1 MSRYTT
7 TWRILCGKPSGGINL
22 YKLWL
27 SFRSA
32 LFWPPFILVICI
44 TAPLLNLLIA
54 APLNWRIAVI
64 KFWINTSLGLLK
76 YLCGLRYTIRGLE
89 NIPEHGFIV
98 MSKHSSTWETIALQK
113 FFDPM
118 VWVVKQELT
127 RIPVFGWGLI
137 AMNAIALNR
146 GTGRRAI
153 KQLVDESRQRMDE
166 GRILMLFPE
175 GTRVPPGV
183 RKPFKIGGA
192 IVSEKTGYAVL
203 PVAHNAGEFW
213 PRHSWIKWP
222 GTIQIVIG
230 EPILPEGKTA
240 DQIIA
245 EVEKWITET
254 CDEISDHQQLAR
266 LGIDPSPGTS
276 GD

>member
-1 MSRYTT
+1 M
-7 TWRILCGKPSGGINL
+7 

-27 SFRSA
+27 GIRST
-32 LFWPPFILVICI
+32 LFWPPFLLVII
-44 TAPLLNLLIA
+44 VTALLLTLLMSAPLRI
-54 APLNWRIAVI
+54 RIALI
-64 KFWINTSLGLLK
+64 KNWINCSLGILK
-76 YLCGLRYTIRGLE
+76 YICGLDYRIEGRE

-118 VWVVKQELT
+118 VWVVKKELT
-127 RIPVFGWGLI
+127 RIPFFGWGLI

-146 GTGRRAI
+146 GTGRQAI
-153 KQLVDESRQRMDE
+153 KQLVNESRQRMDE

-175 GTRVPPGV
+175 GTRVPPGEK
-183 RKPFKIGGA
+183 KPFKLGGA

-222 GTIQIVIG
+222 GTIRIVIG
-230 EPILPEGKTA
+230 EPIYPEGRKA

-245 EVEKWITET
+245 EVEQWITTT
-254 CDEISDHQQLAR
+254 CEQISDHQQLAR
-266 LGIDPSPGTS
+266 LGINTVAQQEPGH
-276 GD
+276 